1 MKKHSLTSKIW
12 KYLVLF
18 SLAILLFLWLFQ
30 VIFINKYY
38 EWTKT
43 RHIKQIAQELLTSD
57 TATSIYETLDRI
69 SYQENISIEITTA
82 DGNGL
87 YASNGNFNLFN
98 DINTFKYQFIE
109 SGLSDYTY
117 IFENPR
123 FKDKSITY
131 AVKLNNNLFAF
142 ISTSLEPIDS
152 TVKILQEQLLIVTG
166 IVLILSFMIAYFISR
181 YLSKPI
187 IKISNAASRIAAGK
201 MNTTFES
208 DSDISELIALTDALN
223 EMKTELSKTEE
234 LQRDLIANVSH
245 DLKTPLTMIKAYA
258 ELVRDINYK
267 QKDKRE
273 ENLNIIIAEVD
284 RMTLL
289 VNDILTLSK
298 MQVALDTLELET
310 FDFIALVQDIINRFM
325 IFAKKD
331 GYRIL
336 FEHTSLTSVIIEADK
351 KKLEISFEEYEYK
364 EYRSFKFIIKSNV
377 GISHDIEEVFTVN
390 FKGDTVI
397 DINYFKQ
404 KNKDILDLF
413 YSECYN
419 KLKDDTNIKQYSS
432 EEWLN
437 KGLQK
442 DPDNYKNFIFTENSL
457 IIIFNSYTIAPY
469 VAGIFEVEIP
479 YDNLNLILD
488 N

>member
-166 IVLILSFMIAYFISR
+166 IVLILSFVIAYFISR

-187 IKISNAASRIAAGK
+187 IKISKAASRIAAGK

-234 LQRDLIANVSH
+234 LQQDLIANVSH

-310 FDFIALVQDIINRFM
+310 FDLIALVQDIINRFM

-351 KKLEISFEEYEYK
+351 KKLEQ
-364 EYRSFKFIIKSNV
+364 
-377 GISHDIEEVFTVN
+377 
-390 FKGDTVI
+390 VI
-397 DINYFKQ
+397 YNLMTNAINYTG
-404 KNKDILDLF
+404 KD
-413 YSECYN
+413 
-419 KLKDDTNIKQYSS
+419 KTV
-432 EEWLN
+432 
-437 KGLQK
+437 
-442 DPDNYKNFIFTENSL
+442 
-457 IIIFNSYTIAPY
+457 TIAITKTDTTY
-469 VAGIFEVEIP
+469 HVEIKDSGKGIDP
-479 YDNLNLILD
+479 KDLDHIWDKYYQDKKHHKRQVYGTGLGLSIVKNILILHQYPYGVTSKKGKGTCFYFD
-488 N
+488 IPIKPTD

>member
-1 MKKHSLTSKIW
+1 MMKKHSLTSKIW

-166 IVLILSFMIAYFISR
+166 IVLILSFVIAYFISR

-187 IKISNAASRIAAGK
+187 IKISKAASRIAAGK

-310 FDFIALVQDIINRFM
+310 FDLIVLVQDIINRFM
-325 IFAKKD
+325 IFARKD

-351 KKLEISFEEYEYK
+351 KKLEQ
-364 EYRSFKFIIKSNV
+364 
-377 GISHDIEEVFTVN
+377 
-390 FKGDTVI
+390 VI
-397 DINYFKQ
+397 YNLMTNAINYTG
-404 KNKDILDLF
+404 KD
-413 YSECYN
+413 
-419 KLKDDTNIKQYSS
+419 KTV
-432 EEWLN
+432 
-437 KGLQK
+437 
-442 DPDNYKNFIFTENSL
+442 
-457 IIIFNSYTIAPY
+457 TIAITKTDTTY
-469 VAGIFEVEIP
+469 HVEIKDSGKGIDP
-479 YDNLNLILD
+479 KDLDHIWDKYYQDKKHHKRQVYGTGLGLSIVKNILILHQYPYGVTSKKGKGTCFYFD
-488 N
+488 IPIKPTD